1 MKKERFVVKSTVNSH
16 KRGFLSC
23 IIIFVL
29 AALLLGRLAYIQLIK
44 GDEYSAKAES
54 QQLGDKEIKASR
66 GTIYD
71 ANMNVLAQSASV
83 WRVYLNPSKINSFK
97 EEKRDEVRDIIASG
111 LSVILEMDEAKIR
124 SYTEKNYSYQLVKG
138 EIEKDTRDAIYA
150 FIDQYESR
158 KENPIDLSEIVCID
172 PDVKRYYPYSNLAS
186 TVIGFTGSD
195 GDGLEGIEYYYN
207 DVLKGVSGRTLTAIK
222 GNGALMPNQ
231 FETIYEAQEGTS
243 IVLTLDIYVQH
254 ILEDVLSQA
263 LEDTKAQ
270 SIYGVAMDVDTGA
283 ILGMVS
289 LPDYDLNEPFRLSSE
304 QLQHAYEEASAAPEE
319 ESEDADAAYLRS
331 KSYFQGIQWSNDTI
345 VNTYEP
351 GSVFKIITAAA
362 AIEEGVADINTTH
375 YCSGSID
382 YATRRI
388 KCWKAGGHGSETFAD
403 LLKNSCNPFAV
414 TLADKLGTSKYYDY
428 FEAFGFTEKTGID
441 SSGDLTPTENILY
454 MSRDRFSKSDL
465 ASYSFG
471 QSFQVSPLQM
481 ITAVSAVANG
491 GKLMTPYLVSKEL
504 DSDGNTIRETSPKVR
519 RQVISESTAKI
530 ICDCMEQVVSTGT
543 GKNAYVAGYHIAGKT
558 GTSEKLVVNNKNENT
573 EAYIASFCGF
583 APAYDP
589 EVAVIIIV
597 DEPAGEHGGGAVAA
611 PLAGEV
617 LEQILSYLGVDH
629 SYTTEEMKL
638 LKETTPH
645 FTGKGIQEARSLV
658 NGTNLSVKVIGDGDT
673 VIAQYP
679 DAGRELPSDGMI
691 VLYTEADYTAKTVT
705 VPDFTG
711 LTVSEANRLAINSG
725 LNIKISGSS
734 LSSGTVFAY
743 KQSAEAGTS
752 VNMGEIITVSFKTTV
767 GVAD

>member
-270 SIYGVAMDVDTGA
+270 SVYGVAMDVDTGA

-289 LPDYDLNEPFRLSSE
+289 LPDYDLNEPFKLSNE
-304 QLQHAYEEASAAPEE
+304 QLLHAYEEASAAPEE

-362 AIEEGVADINTTH
+362 AIEEGVADVNTTH
-375 YCSGSID
+375 YCSGAID
-382 YATRRI
+382 YATRTI

-414 TLADKLGTSKYYDY
+414 TLADKLGTEKYYDY

-504 DSDGNTIRETSPKVR
+504 DSEGNTIRETTPEVR

-558 GTSEKLVVNNKNENT
+558 GTSEKLVVNNKNENK

>member
-1 MKKERFVVKSTVNSH
+1 MKATVNSH

-29 AALLLGRLAYIQLIK
+29 AGLLLGRLAYLQLVK

-71 ANMNVLAQSASV
+71 TNMNVLAQSASV

-97 EEKRDEVRDIIASG
+97 EEKREEVRDIIASG

-150 FIDQYESR
+150 FIDQYENR
-158 KENPIDLSEIVCID
+158 EENPIDLSEIVCID

-243 IVLTLDIYVQH
+243 IVLTLDIYIQH
-254 ILEDVLSQA
+254 ILEDVLSEA
-263 LEDTKAQ
+263 LEDTRAQ
-270 SIYGVAMDVDTGA
+270 SIYGIAMDVDTGA

-289 LPDYDLNEPFRLSSE
+289 LPDYDLNDPFKLSNE
-304 QLQHAYEEASAAPEE
+304 QLLQAYEEASAAPEDVT
-319 ESEDADAAYLRS
+319 EDDDAAYLRS
-331 KSYFQGIQWSNDTI
+331 KTYFQGIQWSNDTI

-362 AIEEGVADINTTH
+362 AIEEGVADVNTTH

-388 KCWKAGGHGSETFAD
+388 KCWKSGGHGSETFAD

-414 TLADKLGTSKYYDY
+414 TLADRLGTEKYYDY

-504 DSDGNTIRETSPKVR
+504 DAEGNTIRETTPNVR

-611 PLAGEV
+611 PLAGDV
-617 LEQILSYLGVDH
+617 LEQILTYMGVDH
-629 SYTTEEMKL
+629 SYSTEEMKL
-638 LKETTPH
+638 LVETAPN
-645 FTGKGIQEARSLV
+645 FSGKSVQEARSLV
-658 NGTNLSVKVIGDGDT
+658 NGTNLSVKVVGDGKT
-673 VIAQYP
+673 VIGQYP
-679 DAGRELPSDGMI
+679 AAGRELPSDGMI
-691 VLYTEADYTAKTVT
+691 VLYTEADYKAETVT
-705 VPDFTG
+705 VPDFSG

-734 LSSGTVFAY
+734 LNSGTVFAY
-743 KQSAEAGTS
+743 KQSVDAGTS